1 MLAGL
6 TEMDQTVLAGLT
18 EMDQTVLAGLTEMD
32 NSQSSFSASFALLAA
47 YGQKGEAS
55 GLEMA
60 WPRR

>member
-1 MLAGL
+1 M
-6 TEMDQTVLAGLT
+6 LAGLT

-32 NSQSSFSASFALLAA
+32 NSQSSFSASFTLLAA
-47 YGQKGEAS
+47 CGQKGEAS